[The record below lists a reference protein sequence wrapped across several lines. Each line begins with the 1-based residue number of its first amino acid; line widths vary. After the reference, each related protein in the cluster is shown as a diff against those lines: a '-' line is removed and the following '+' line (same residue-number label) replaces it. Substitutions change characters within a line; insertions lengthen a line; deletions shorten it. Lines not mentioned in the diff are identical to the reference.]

1 MIRRRLVML
10 ALVVAGFAGMAA
22 VPMATPADA
31 AVTHVVSPV
40 PTGLAR
46 LCIVVTSQNAGLCL
60 HL

>member
-1 MIRRRLVML
+1 MIRRRIIML

-22 VPMATPADA
+22 VPMAAPADA
-31 AVTHVVSPV
+31 AVTDIVSPV

-46 LCIVVTSQNAGLCL
+46 LCIIVRAADAGLCL